1 MHCTYSFEAMCV
13 SLCVLTLLACATP
26 LVSLPGGFF
35 ANQFE
40 NTANFETHYSTTGP
54 EIWSQTNGQLD
65 AFVMSSG
72 TSSVHARL

>member
-1 MHCTYSFEAMCV
+1 MM
-13 SLCVLTLLACATP
+13 
-26 LVSLPGGFF
+26 PGGFF

-54 EIWSQTNGQLD
+54 EIWNQTHGKLD

-72 TSSVHARL
+72 TV